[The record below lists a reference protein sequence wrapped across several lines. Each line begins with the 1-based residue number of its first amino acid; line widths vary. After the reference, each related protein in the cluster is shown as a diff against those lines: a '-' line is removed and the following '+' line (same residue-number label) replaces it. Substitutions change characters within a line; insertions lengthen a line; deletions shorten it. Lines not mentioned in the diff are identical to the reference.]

1 MEKRRVP
8 LVTNFFIP
16 VLNRPARN
24 SALPLNASESASA
37 AGRRPGDLLIRI
49 TGITMFRPTGSGAA
63 GIPAIG
69 VPIDANTFSR
79 SFKIGINSVDVIES
93 DG

>member
-1 MEKRRVP
+1 MP
-8 LVTNFFIP
+8 LVINFFIP

-69 VPIDANTFSR
+69 VSIAANTLRWS
-79 SFKIGINSVDVIES
+79 SEIGRNSVNVTRPDS
-93 DG
+93 